1 MQKHYS
7 SSSPLA
13 TGPLEENALFRVDL
27 RRDACL
33 EEVLVVELLRVDNV
47 REFGQQ
53 QRVLVVSLL
62 RVLDEATAAVAAPQR
77 VAQL

>member
-7 SSSPLA
+7 SSCPLA
-13 TGPLEENALFRVDL
+13 AGPLEENALFRVDL